1 MIFTTKLIPGQAR
14 EGGGAGWGSSGGGG
28 DECAQVGDWQSAKSI
43 YEFSAKD
50 IDGNE
55 VSLEKYRGYVC
66 IIVNV
71 ASK

>member
-1 MIFTTKLIPGQAR
+1 MRPTVLLGLV
-14 EGGGAGWGSSGGGG
+14 GSRGVLRSM
-28 DECAQVGDWQSAKSI
+28 CAQVGDWQSAKTI

-50 IDGNE
+50 IDGSE
-55 VSLEKYRGYVC
+55 VSLEKYKGYVC

>member
-1 MIFTTKLIPGQAR
+1 NRLAR
-14 EGGGAGWGSSGGGG
+14 ICRNFKILRQK
-28 DECAQVGDWQSAKSI
+28 DKRTCAQVGDWQSAKSI

-55 VSLEKYRGYVC
+55 VSLEKYRGSVC

>member
-1 MIFTTKLIPGQAR
+1 M
-14 EGGGAGWGSSGGGG
+14 
-28 DECAQVGDWQSAKSI
+28 CAQVTDWQSAKSI

-55 VSLEKYRGYVC
+55 VSLEKYKGYVC